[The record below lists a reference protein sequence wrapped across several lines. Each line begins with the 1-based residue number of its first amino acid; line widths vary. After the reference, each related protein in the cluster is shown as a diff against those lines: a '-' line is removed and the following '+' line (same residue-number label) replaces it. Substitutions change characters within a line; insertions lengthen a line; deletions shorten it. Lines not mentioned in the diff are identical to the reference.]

1 MSATIKKSIDKLA
14 SAVVKLEKAIETK
27 KKTAS
32 AAPLPHPVPQKKN
45 APQTDLFGAITAGQN
60 ASNFNPVNVR
70 MLATRLDHAINQVE
84 SILKEGRG

>member
-27 KKTAS
+27 KALPTPVAS
-32 AAPLPHPVPQKKN
+32 AAKKSN
-45 APQTDLFGAITAGQN
+45 VPQTDLFGAITAGQN

-84 SILKEGRG
+84 TILKEGRG